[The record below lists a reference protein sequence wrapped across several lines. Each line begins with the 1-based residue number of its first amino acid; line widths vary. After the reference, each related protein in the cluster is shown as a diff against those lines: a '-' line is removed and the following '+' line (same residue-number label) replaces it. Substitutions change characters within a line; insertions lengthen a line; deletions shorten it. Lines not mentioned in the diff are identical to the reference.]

1 MPAAHGLRL
10 SRNTAAA
17 IPVSTDCPA
26 QAHEPVLNGFHEVP
40 RSCTFYHLR
49 LRQPVAEP
57 LPLGIDNDSPRFEE
71 DRHDIRSGKKQPRP
85 TKSSNGKREVGYGTH
100 SGACLRVHGARRK
113 GRPSVCEYEVGFR
126 STSWMAWRFPVAGRD
141 HSHAIQILFLSPIH
155 GVTERPD
162 RLTSL
167 AWQLR

>member
-1 MPAAHGLRL
+1 MGRIRVLVYACTARVARDDRL
-10 SRNTAAA
+10 FA
-17 IPVSTDCPA
+17 ST
-26 QAHEPVLNGFHEVP
+26 
-40 RSCTFYHLR
+40 RS
-49 LRQPVAEP
+49 
-57 LPLGIDNDSPRFEE
+57 DS
-71 DRHDIRSGKKQPRP
+71 
-85 TKSSNGKREVGYGTH
+85 
-100 SGACLRVHGARRK
+100 
-113 GRPSVCEYEVGFR
+113 R